1 MAFTFYCS
9 SSDYTDITDRA
20 TTGATIVIS
29 NVYRPLRKAYTR
41 HKVEIPG
48 RAGAW
53 DFGGGVARDYTIS
66 VDMIITAS
74 RSSDVMATA
83 AAIQTKLDTK
93 QSIWFSDSTGT
104 RHIAQVFSEI
114 MLTPEPPGNVAR
126 LTVDFECDATT

>member
-20 TTGATIVIS
+20 TTGATVVIS

-83 AAIQTKLDTK
+83 AAIQSTLDTK

-104 RHIAQVFSEI
+104 RHIAQVFSE
-114 MLTPEPPGNVAR
+114 LRLRPQPSGNVAR
-126 LTVDFECDATT
+126 VRINFECDATT